1 MEGGDKGGVGVKK
14 KKKYSVHAEMQ
25 ESKVRA

>member
-1 MEGGDKGGVGVKK
+1 MKGGDEGGVGVK